1 MDVDITTAP
10 SSSVNDAEQ
19 AVRLAQE
26 ALADAQLATRAAESS
41 LVARRADET
50 EAQRTYDRALE
61 LVRDLYVAE
70 RHRLEEAARA
80 ADAALKEL
88 DDKLHSL
95 RSDEAEPAAVEPAA
109 ADPVAVAPVI
119 AEPDADGE
127 VPVVDPE
134 ATTDAPATDG
144 PAAADVDH
152 ADADAEDWLAALER
166 ESENE
171 RRDPDGA

>member
-1 MDVDITTAP
+1 VDVDITTAP

-26 ALADAQLATRAAESS
+26 ALADAQLATRAAETS

-70 RHRLEEAARA
+70 RQRLEEAARA

-95 RSDEAEPAAVEPAA
+95 RSTEAEPTT
-109 ADPVAVAPVI
+109 DAPVI
-119 AEPDADGE
+119 TRPDADGE
-127 VPVVDPE
+127 PKASLEAPV
-134 ATTDAPATDG
+134 ATADG
-144 PAAADVDH
+144 DQ
-152 ADADAEDWLAALER
+152 ADADGDGEDWLAALER

>member
-95 RSDEAEPAAVEPAA
+95 RSAEAEPTA

-119 AEPDADGE
+119 TQPHADGE
-127 VPVVDPE
+127 APVVDPE
-134 ATTDAPATDG
+134 ATTDGPATDG
-144 PAAADVDH
+144 PTDADGDH